1 MKVIIV
7 EDEISAANNMIA
19 LLQEID
25 SAISV
30 QAIIQSV
37 DEAVEWIKNNP
48 SPELAFFDIQLTD
61 SLSFDI
67 FENVAINFPVVF
79 TTAFDRYTLKAFKVN
94 SIDYLLKPIN
104 KDELIFAINKHKNL
118 VARATIQEINSDFKQ
133 AYKNTLLVKKYN
145 GLIPVAVND
154 FAYFVIENGV
164 VKGFGFKK
172 ERFVFDETLDELE
185 KQLSPTDFF
194 RANRQFIVSRKAI
207 QEARNHHNRRFI
219 LKLNPSPTELIVI
232 SKARVSIFKD
242 GLRQ

>member
-37 DEAVEWIKNNP
+37 EKAVEWIKNNP

-67 FENVAINFPVVF
+67 FENIAVNFPVVF
-79 TTAFDRYTLKAFKVN
+79 TTAFDSYTLKAFKVN

-104 KDELIFAINKHKNL
+104 KDELISAINKHKNL
-118 VARATIQEINSDFKQ
+118 VVKVTIQNINSDFRQ
-133 AYKNTLLVKKYN
+133 AYKKTLLVKKYD

-172 ERFVFDETLDELE
+172 ERYAFDETLDKLE
-185 KQLSPTDFF
+185 KQLSPSDFF

-207 QEARNHHNRRFI
+207 EEAQNYHNRRFI
-219 LKLNPSPTELIVI
+219 LKINPSPSELVVI
-232 SKARVSIFKD
+232 SKTKVSILKD
-242 GLRQ
+242 WLRQ